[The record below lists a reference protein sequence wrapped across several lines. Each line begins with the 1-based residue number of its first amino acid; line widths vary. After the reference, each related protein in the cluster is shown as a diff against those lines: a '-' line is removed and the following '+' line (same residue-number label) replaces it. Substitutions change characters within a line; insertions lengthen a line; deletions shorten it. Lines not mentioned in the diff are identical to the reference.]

1 MADEQSTAGRV
12 SDATSS
18 RGLAG
23 KRDYVR
29 SLEQRRDEAAL
40 GLLVEC
46 LCDES
51 GYLRELAESA
61 LLKIGERAGPVLLP
75 LLGQG
80 LWFSRSSAARVLG
93 QMGYGPSAG
102 PLLKLTGDSVETVVR
117 EAYVALT
124 ALGQRGGSTRVAWEL
139 HRLAPEQRHERMARL
154 QLTDRDYA
162 EHLQRLLRAGDL
174 MSRSDPETLRD
185 DSPRV
190 RESEHGIRSDGP
202 PAGAGTS
209 SSPGSTAATVPTT
222 PTPSAAHGVDTAA
235 H

>member
-1 MADEQSTAGRV
+1 MADEQTGAGRI

-61 LLKIGERAGPVLLP
+61 LLRIGERSGPELLP

-93 QMGYGPSAG
+93 SMGYGPAAG
-102 PLLKLTGDSVETVVR
+102 PLLRLTGDSVETVVR
-117 EAYVALT
+117 EAYVALS

-139 HRLAPEQRHERMARL
+139 HKLPPAQRDQRLARL
-154 QLTDRDYA
+154 TLTDRGYA
-162 EHLQRLLRAGDL
+162 ERLQRLLTLEDL
-174 MSRSDPETLRD
+174 MAQSDPESLRD

-190 RESEHGIRSDGP
+190 RASEAGIGRDLPAARPGMPAP
-202 PAGAGTS
+202 PGAS
-209 SSPGSTAATVPTT
+209 T
-222 PTPSAAHGVDTAA
+222 PTPSAARGVDAAA